1 MEQIAVSNIQIDVI
15 RKDIKNI
22 HLAVYPPA
30 GRVRISV
37 PLSVNEDAIRL
48 FVISKLGW
56 IKQKQRQFKGQERIT
71 PREYKDRESH
81 YFFGDRYLLNVIET
95 DLAPKV
101 SIRNKTYVDLFVKPK
116 TPTPTRH
123 KIMEEWYRREI
134 KKMIPNLIEKWE
146 NRMGIHI
153 DDWRVKRMK
162 TRWGSCNISKKR
174 IWLNLELAKK
184 PTRCLEYVIVHE
196 MVHLFERKHNDR
208 FVKLIDKFMPNWRGH
223 RDELNRL
230 PISHVDWKY

>member
-56 IKQKQRQFKGQERIT
+56 IKQKQRQFKGQDRIT

-116 TPTPTRH
+116 TPTHTRH

-146 NRMGIHI
+146 DRMGIHI

-162 TRWGSCNISKKR
+162 TRWGSCNIGKKR
-174 IWLNLELAKK
+174 IWINLELAKK
-184 PTRCLEYVIVHE
+184 PDRCLEYVIVHE

-208 FVKLIDKFMPNWRGH
+208 FIKLIDEFMPNWRGH

>member
-30 GRVRISV
+30 GRVRISA
-37 PLSVNEDAIRL
+37 PFSVNEDAIRL

-56 IKQKQRQFKGQERIT
+56 IKQKQLQFKGQERIT

-95 DLAPKV
+95 GMTPKV
-101 SIRNKTYVDLFVKPK
+101 LIRNKTYVDLFVKPK
-116 TPTPTRH
+116 TPTHTRH

-146 NRMGIHI
+146 DRMGIHI

-184 PTRCLEYVIVHE
+184 PYRCLEYVIVHE

-208 FVKLIDKFMPNWRGH
+208 FIKLIDEFMPNWRGH